1 MDVVLLKDVD
11 KLGTEGVVVRV
22 KPGYARNYLMP
33 RGLAAA
39 ATPQQLK
46 ALEGQQRQR
55 AKQRERLK
63 VEAEAVKQKLESR
76 SLTLTLTLGDDG
88 QSFGSITAHDV
99 VEALARAGI
108 VIEKHMLQLEQPIK
122 SLGTFEIPVR
132 IHSDVTA
139 SLKLSV
145 VKA

>member
-11 KLGTEGVVVRV
+11 KLGTEGVVVHV

-63 VEAEAVKQKLESR
+63 AEAEAVKQKLESR
-76 SLTLTLTLGDDG
+76 SVTLTLTLGDDG
-88 QSFGSITAHDV
+88 KPFGSITAHDV

-108 VIEKHMLQLEQPIK
+108 VIEKHTLQLEQPMK

-139 SLKLSV
+139 ILKLSV